1 MKRCSSVLGM
11 GVGADSGLEKL
22 GIFVKSLN
30 PQGVIA
36 RDGRYVS
43 FFTRIVLQIELFVLE
58 EDVSIVIL
66 STDRMKDES
75 NLNAKKKNVRS
86 LRKFIDEIDF

>member
-1 MKRCSSVLGM
+1 MINISIVYFSVLGM

-36 RDGRYVS
+36 RDGRYVLLL
-43 FFTRIVLQIELFVLE
+43 V
-58 EDVSIVIL
+58 
-66 STDRMKDES
+66 KH
-75 NLNAKKKNVRS
+75 NC
-86 LRKFIDEIDF
+86 

>member
-1 MKRCSSVLGM
+1 M

-36 RDGRYVS
+36 QDGRYVIIDICRLFEKEFLEFKLAIKS
-43 FFTRIVLQIELFVLE
+43 SKLTVNHLSVLRIRTQQIFSRQHQV
-58 EDVSIVIL
+58 
-66 STDRMKDES
+66 
-75 NLNAKKKNVRS
+75 
-86 LRKFIDEIDF
+86 

>member
-1 MKRCSSVLGM
+1 M

-36 RDGRYVS
+36 RDGRYVLL
-43 FFTRIVLQIELFVLE
+43 ILFLIKH
-58 EDVSIVIL
+58 DC
-66 STDRMKDES
+66 
-75 NLNAKKKNVRS
+75 
-86 LRKFIDEIDF
+86 